1 MHCSVYT
8 YEALGSRRY
17 IQRCHCCTFPK
28 LSSTHRGPLPSK
40 SILLWDIRISSEVRM
55 YSVYTGMYSVYT
67 GMYSVYT
74 GMYSVY
80 TGMYSVYT
88 GMYSVYTGMYSV
100 YTDMYSVRTYVS
112 SVVCTVYLR
121 NRVVC
126 TVYAVVCDYHY
137 WYP

>member
-8 YEALGSRRY
+8 YEAPGSRRY
-17 IQRCHCCTFPK
+17 VQRCHCCTFPE

-74 GMYSVY
+74 
-80 TGMYSVYT
+80 
-88 GMYSVYTGMYSV
+88 
-100 YTDMYSVRTYVS
+100 DMYSVRTYVS
-112 SVVCTVYLR
+112 SVVCTVYIR

>member
-40 SILLWDIRISSEVRM
+40 SILLWDIRISSEVCT
-55 YSVYTGMYSVYT
+55 VYIQICTVYIQVCT
-67 GMYSVYT
+67 VYIQVCT
-74 GMYSVY
+74 VY
-80 TGMYSVYT
+80 IQVCTVC
-88 GMYSVYTGMYSV
+88 VH
-100 YTDMYSVRTYVS
+100 TYVS
-112 SVVCTVYLR
+112 SVVCTVYIR